1 MVIALGILVSKT
13 GLKAK
18 NDNITLDL
26 LAVKLRRIIRYLRI
40 EINVALKNWRMDIP
54 FVRAPEMTFGLTKCH
69 TLNVINS

>member
-18 NDNITLDL
+18 NDNITIDL

-40 EINVALKNWRMDIP
+40 EINVALKN
-54 FVRAPEMTFGLTKCH
+54 
-69 TLNVINS
+69 